1 MVCRLDF
8 CSCLFS
14 LLRPAGDIHLFLYT
28 YGRPRNDVVIPC
40 VGLMTFPVGRFTFL
54 LSARHCEAD
63 GWLYKFLSLLS
74 WPKQSYLKWKDVRP
88 ENGEKFAEQFVDV
101 VRRNEKINLDYSVD
115 TLDFVDKFLQRFSDE
130 GLAVNDFAETIFV
143 AGAYVGQVMIKNRNG
158 VWIKGDELN
167 LPEGISM
174 MPIVVKL
181 SGRTVA
187 DPIAKAFKRFY
198 FGESDDIKYFY
209 KIFTER

>member
-1 MVCRLDF
+1 MSFLKKIFGGKGNKSKADNGPMPT
-8 CSCLFS
+8 
-14 LLRPAGDIHLFLYT
+14 RPLNLAF
-28 YGRPRNDVVIPC
+28 
-40 VGLMTFPVGRFTFL
+40 
-54 LSARHCEAD
+54 
-63 GWLYKFLSLLS
+63 
-74 WPKQSYLKWKDVRP
+74 DVRP